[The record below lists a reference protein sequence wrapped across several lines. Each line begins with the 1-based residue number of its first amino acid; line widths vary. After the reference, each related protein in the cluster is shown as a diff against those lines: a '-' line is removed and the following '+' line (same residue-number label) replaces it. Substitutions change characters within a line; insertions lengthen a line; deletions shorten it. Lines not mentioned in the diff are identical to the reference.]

1 MVASEAEKMF
11 LVDTIGGGK
20 ACQTALIPEKM
31 RFPILTA
38 FLAFSILCDS

>member
-20 ACQTALIPEKM
+20 ACQTAPIAEKM